1 MRKKILI
8 ALLLQISQTSFCRSL
23 IVAPDGPTATL
34 YINGEVGTTVE
45 FPGDIKL
52 ITPLK
57 YYTTH
62 KQGSKY
68 LYIKAKNRALEEPVS
83 IIISGGR
90 KLFLSFLSSKNA
102 HRLVTINLSGQDKKQ
117 SPQEKIVISAVTGK
131 AIPGVVYQSMNG
143 EPISINNQKL
153 EPHGSYHL
161 PPYIGM
167 MFKKSDNS
175 ADFDHKKTS
184 LGPLNLEVW
193 SLDLGEYVMWVVEN
207 RQAFSIAQ
215 IMQTFNAKKSKEEK

>member
-1 MRKKILI
+1 MKKKILI
-8 ALLLQISQTSFCRSL
+8 ALLLQISQIGLSRSL

-34 YINGEVGTTVE
+34 YINSEVGTTVE

-52 ITPLK
+52 ITPIK
-57 YYTTH
+57 YYVPQ

-68 LYIKAKNRALEEPVS
+68 LFVSAKNRAIEEPVS
-83 IIISGGR
+83 VIISGGR
-90 KLFLSFLSSKNA
+90 KLFFTFVSSKNA

-117 SPQEKIVISAVTGK
+117 SAQEKIVISAVTGK
-131 AIPGVVYQSMNG
+131 AIPGVVYQSIKG
-143 EPISINNQKL
+143 ETLTINDQEI

-167 MFKKSDNS
+167 MFKKVGKSEN
-175 ADFDHKKTS
+175 FDYKQTS

-193 SLDLGEYVMWVVEN
+193 SLDLGEYVMWIVEN

-215 IMQTFNAKKSKEEK
+215 IMKTFSEKKSKE